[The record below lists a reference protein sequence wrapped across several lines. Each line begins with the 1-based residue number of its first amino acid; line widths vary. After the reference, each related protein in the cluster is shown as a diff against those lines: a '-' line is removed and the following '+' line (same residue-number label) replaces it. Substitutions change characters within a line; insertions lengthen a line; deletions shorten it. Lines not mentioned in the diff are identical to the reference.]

1 MARDSA
7 RRAGAA
13 PRRLVLADGTYDA
26 IKAMIL
32 DHEISPGEHVGIDE
46 LSRDL
51 AVSQTPVREALA
63 RLEADGLVT
72 KIPLRGYEATDLLS
86 VQQFDELFQFR
97 ALIEPWA
104 ASEASR
110 RGTRRDIE
118 ALETELERAEHIEL
132 SGSSSTYPEFV
143 EHDTRLHALVAH
155 ASGNTFVEEAF
166 IRTHCHMHLFR
177 VYKATL
183 GIEERE
189 PAHEQRREADG
200 EFVRNMFAEYYQ
212 GGKRPLA
219 LTEHVEI
226 VAAIAGGAGDSAREL
241 MLHHIESSRQRF
253 IPAVEALNAKA

>member
-1 MARDSA
+1 MAQVSV
-7 RRAGAA
+7 RRSGAG

-46 LSRDL
+46 LARDL
-51 AVSQTPVREALA
+51 SVSQTPVREALA

-104 ASEASR
+104 AFEASR
-110 RGTRRDIE
+110 RSARRDID
-118 ALETELERAEHIEL
+118 ALEAELERARHIDR
-132 SGSSSTYPEFV
+132 SGNSATYPDFV
-143 EHDTRLHALVAH
+143 EHDTRLHALVART
-155 ASGNTFVEEAF
+155 SGNAFVEEAF

-177 VYKATL
+177 VYRATV
-183 GIEERE
+183 GIEERGS
-189 PAHEQRREADG
+189 EADG

-212 GGKRPLA
+212 GGKQPLA

-226 VAAIAGGAGDSAREL
+226 VNAISQGAGESAREL

>member
-1 MARDSA
+1 MAQRSQ
-7 RRAGAA
+7 RRAAAA

-32 DHEISPGEHVGIDE
+32 DHKISPGEHVGIDE

-72 KIPLRGYEATDLLS
+72 KIPLRGYEATPLLS

-97 ALIEPWA
+97 AVLEPWA

-110 RGTRRDIE
+110 RSTRRDIKAME
-118 ALETELERAEHIEL
+118 SELERAQQIER
-132 SGSSSTYPEFV
+132 SGNPSTYPEFT

-155 ASGNTFVEEAF
+155 ASGNSFVEEAF
-166 IRTHCHMHLFR
+166 IRTHCHLHLFR

-183 GIEERE
+183 SVEDAED
-189 PAHEQRREADG
+189 HEHVQGADG
-200 EFVRNMFAEYYQ
+200 AFVHNLFAEYYKA
-212 GGKRPLA
+212 GTRPFA
-219 LTEHVEI
+219 VTQHVEI
-226 VAAIAGGAGDSAREL
+226 VNAIAGGAAESAREL
-241 MLHHIESSRQRF
+241 MMHHIESSRQRF
-253 IPAVEALNAKA
+253 IPAVEALNARV